1 MSFAGGKAWII
12 VVALILSL
20 CLNSFFVGAIITRQD
35 SGDAGA
41 SSRALAAMPGFQ
53 RLLRGLPE
61 DARGQLE
68 TAFLAQE
75 GEIRDAMRALR
86 GARRDVLAALGS
98 DAFSAETLGAGLAAV
113 RERTMTL
120 QEVLHGIF
128 TDAVA
133 AMPPA
138 MRATIVEVW
147 SNR

>member
-41 SSRALAAMPGFQ
+41 SRALAAMPGFQ

-68 TAFLAQE
+68 TAFVAQE

-98 DAFSAETLGAGLAAV
+98 DSFSAETLGAGFAEV
-113 RERTMTL
+113 RQRTMTL